1 MPKTETFRNIN
12 IKVPSDLLAK
22 IKIMAIHQN
31 CFTKDLIIDILKK
44 GVKNA
49 IGSESRASQQ
59 FKD

>member
-1 MPKTETFRNIN
+1 MVKQIPLRNIN
-12 IKVPSDLLAK
+12 IKVPSDLLAQ
-22 IKIMAIHQN
+22 IKILAIHQN

-49 IGSESRASQQ
+49 NGSESRASQQ